1 MIENL
6 QNLQC
11 CLFGKKSPTGDPK
24 KKKPSATSTKDF
36 VLKTFKKFAIFLRKK
51 RKKRKN
57 SPDLDSE
64 SV

>member
-6 QNLQC
+6 QILQC
-11 CLFGKKSPTGDPK
+11 CLFGKISPTGDPK
-24 KKKPSATSTKDF
+24 KKKPTATSKMDF
-36 VLKTFKKFAIFLRKK
+36 LLKTFKKFAMFL